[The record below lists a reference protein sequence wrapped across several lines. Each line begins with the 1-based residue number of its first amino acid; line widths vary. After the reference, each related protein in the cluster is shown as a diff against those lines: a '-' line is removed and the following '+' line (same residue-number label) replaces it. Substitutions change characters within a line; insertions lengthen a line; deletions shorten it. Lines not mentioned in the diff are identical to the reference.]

1 LQNYKSVWTGLFILI
16 LVWTGLL
23 LNAYRGID
31 QWLYQQEIVS
41 TLNPHNIPSSVVV
54 VEARQSFFYA
64 SYEEWLDVLV
74 KLNLLEPRAIVMPS
88 RPSTWSELQTKKLIT
103 EYPLFLGKTLSNT
116 QETMN
121 DEYHAGLTLLPP
133 IVGKTY
139 PQQWLTYEVNGR
151 EYDSLEASVAK
162 KLVGSQFK
170 KDRFFVD
177 FRYAKG
183 RVPVVEM
190 ERVKNN
196 EMISSLIKNQ
206 VVLIGFMDSLT
217 PELLTSAGNL
227 SFSTFQAYALDTLL
241 NQRSIVFITLPNL
254 LVLSFLFVISL
265 MVLIPRI
272 ADRYQIVTLILIM
285 MAITFS
291 SWLLLMNWGIWISPA
306 IFLIAEIVIF
316 LTLYYQRHNH
326 NKVMLRE
333 MALNSAHSME
343 SRWMPQNFFMT
354 DEHWTQIANM
364 VSQTLSLN
372 RTIFLEKIED
382 DHRVREVK
390 AIYCSLADV
399 HEMRRDYFRAPYT
412 TAMELGGILRLQKEY
427 LTNASEPEIQ
437 YLAPLVFAGEVQG
450 FWAFTVNQ
458 NNWANEKKMLYAVS
472 QFMAQ
477 ISEMLFHRS
486 QWLNHQATATNPIT
500 KVLNMQFD
508 EPAYSAIHRTIQF
521 MNQRLSV
528 MESVLNGMKT
538 SAVLYDV
545 FGRVVQVNEPMVEI
559 LSAVNIATQTM
570 TASEL
575 MSQLTECSLT
585 ESRAYIN
592 YVIVDKGTVNLPVN
606 HKGLP
611 QGYMLSVKGIRNERE
626 HGLREAEVRPFELL
640 GILCEMVD
648 MSHIREVFQQKEQVI
663 EHLNTW
669 LRNDLS
675 CITMAC
681 DLVKDQRVKPE
692 KKGEMLSLIKEKV
705 AALENNILKVSQIIQ
720 TDLASQAS
728 AKYPVECMKYLT
740 YAIDRIEQENL
751 RSVIIE
757 QMTPYFSPLVMAAP
771 TELQSIFDTLMN
783 LLYKDTVENGKIA
796 IKVCANKGKVE
807 FEFANEGF
815 GIPNEHL
822 QFYLNSDELLDS
834 DDFKALRT
842 IKLQIEKWGGELVAK
857 SAVGEGMIFTFNLEA
872 FSENESVT

>member
-1 LQNYKSVWTGLFILI
+1 MQNYKSVWTGLFILI

-390 AIYCSLADV
+390 AIDCSLADV

-575 MSQLTECSLT
+575 MSQ
-585 ESRAYIN
+585 
-592 YVIVDKGTVNLPVN
+592 
-606 HKGLP
+606 
-611 QGYMLSVKGIRNERE
+611 
-626 HGLREAEVRPFELL
+626 
-640 GILCEMVD
+640 
-648 MSHIREVFQQKEQVI
+648 
-663 EHLNTW
+663 
-669 LRNDLS
+669 
-675 CITMAC
+675 
-681 DLVKDQRVKPE
+681 
-692 KKGEMLSLIKEKV
+692 
-705 AALENNILKVSQIIQ
+705 
-720 TDLASQAS
+720 
-728 AKYPVECMKYLT
+728 
-740 YAIDRIEQENL
+740 
-751 RSVIIE
+751 
-757 QMTPYFSPLVMAAP
+757 
-771 TELQSIFDTLMN
+771 
-783 LLYKDTVENGKIA
+783 
-796 IKVCANKGKVE
+796 
-807 FEFANEGF
+807 
-815 GIPNEHL
+815 
-822 QFYLNSDELLDS
+822 
-834 DDFKALRT
+834 
-842 IKLQIEKWGGELVAK
+842 
-857 SAVGEGMIFTFNLEA
+857 
-872 FSENESVT
+872 